1 MDSELKTSRVARKK
15 QMPGEEVPDSRP
27 DSPLQRF
34 RVEVFRRVIDQICT
48 SITERFSVNQDL
60 IKDTACLDPRRFK
73 ELLDHGIPGEA
84 LEKISKLTGLKASD
98 LRAELLTFN
107 RNYDNLSKT
116 LQEEYSENTNL
127 VLSDDES
134 DDDQDEGGQEGEEQ
148 EEEVGEESRS
158 QACTGSCRH
167 CLTCCYKILYRYSLN
182 ASAFSTLFLAHE
194 YLLTLSFSQVSC
206 ERAFSKL
213 KLQ

>member
-1 MDSELKTSRVARKK
+1 MSQERNKCLVKK
-15 QMPGEEVPDSRP
+15 FQIQDQI
-27 DSPLQRF
+27 DSPLRRF
-34 RVEVFRRVIDQICT
+34 RVEVFPRVIDQICT
-48 SITERFSVNQDL
+48 SITDRFSVNQDL

-127 VLSDDES
+127 VLSDD
-134 DDDQDEGGQEGEEQ
+134 DQDEGGQEGEEQ
-148 EEEVGEESRS
+148 LKRKKLVRNLVPRLVQGP
-158 QACTGSCRH
+158 AG
-167 CLTCCYKILYRYSLN
+167 I
-182 ASAFSTLFLAHE
+182 ASHAATRFFTVTH
-194 YLLTLSFSQVSC
+194 
-206 ERAFSKL
+206 
-213 KLQ
+213 

>member
-1 MDSELKTSRVARKK
+1 M
-15 QMPGEEVPDSRP
+15 
-27 DSPLQRF
+27 
-34 RVEVFRRVIDQICT
+34 
-48 SITERFSVNQDL
+48 NQDL
-60 IKDTACLDPRRFK
+60 IKDTACLDPHRFK

-98 LRAELLTFN
+98 LDRAELLTFN

-127 VLSDDES
+127 VLS

-167 CLTCCYKILYRYSLN
+167 CLTCCYKILY
-182 ASAFSTLFLAHE
+182 TITH
-194 YLLTLSFSQVSC
+194 
-206 ERAFSKL
+206 
-213 KLQ
+213 